1 MAHGRVLWF
10 PERVSRLRSH
20 SKRARIVET
29 LEVIL
34 QRAHE
39 TEEFYMD
46 TLESRLVR
54 A

>member
-10 PERVSRLRSH
+10 PEWVSRLRSH
-20 SKRARIVET
+20 SKRARVVEA
-29 LEVIL
+29 LEIIL

-46 TLESRLVR
+46 TLAAKLG
-54 A
+54 

>member
-1 MAHGRVLWF
+1 MAHGGVLWV
-10 PERVSRLRSH
+10 PEWVSRLRSH
-20 SKRARIVET
+20 SKRARVVEA
-29 LEVIL
+29 LEIIL

-46 TLESRLVR
+46 PLDTKL

>member
-1 MAHGRVLWF
+1 MAHGGVLWF

-46 TLESRLVR
+46 KLDSRLVR